1 MKENAKKDEISFETA
16 LNELEGIVRK
26 LESGSGDLDKAIT
39 DYEKGSELIKL
50 CEKKL
55 NAAKLKVEKI
65 VKGQN
70 GEVKTEEFE
79 A

>member
-1 MKENAKKDEISFETA
+1 MKETAKKDEISFETA

-26 LESGSGDLDKAIT
+26 LESGSGDLDRSIL

-65 VKGQN
+65 VKGQG
-70 GEVKTEEFE
+70 GEVTTEEFE

>member
-1 MKENAKKDEISFETA
+1 MKEAAKKEEISFETA
-16 LNELEGIVRK
+16 LNELETIVRK
-26 LESGSGDLDKAIT
+26 MESGGGDLDKAIA

-55 NAAKLKVEKI
+55 NSAKLKVEKI
-65 VKGQN
+65 VKNQG

>member
-1 MKENAKKDEISFETA
+1 MKEAAKKDEVSFETA
-16 LNELEGIVRK
+16 LNELETIVRK
-26 LESGSGDLDKAIT
+26 LESGSSDLDKSIA

-55 NAAKLKVEKI
+55 SAAKLKVEKI
-65 VKGQN
+65 VKGQ
-70 GEVKTEEFE
+70 GSEVKTEEFE